1 VILGIHLLFALFA
14 GAAYWAVAWLC
25 GRLGAAGWLAAIL
38 SFAAGVYVF
47 WWLNTLGPIT
57 IGR

>member
-1 VILGIHLLFALFA
+1 MVLGIHLLFALFA
-14 GAAYWAVAWLC
+14 GLAFWLVQWLC
-25 GRLGAAGWLAAIL
+25 GRLGAASWLTQIL

-47 WWLNTLGPIT
+47 WWLTSLGPIT